1 MWRWFSGS
9 CGGATCVVGT
19 GDAGVGPD
27 ACRIEMY
34 FYRRYLILGY
44 RYSIGEDD
52 ANSGCWRG
60 GDEQVMPQRMITV
73 LVPTLAITRTELGS
87 AVREDHGSGYGER

>member
-1 MWRWFSGS
+1 VWRWFSGS

-34 FYRRYLILGY
+34 LYTLYLGMDIVRAKMMRAVVGVRVMRMSCQRYGKLLQVIVPILPIAG
-44 RYSIGEDD
+44 R
-52 ANSGCWRG
+52 A
-60 GDEQVMPQRMITV
+60 
-73 LVPTLAITRTELGS
+73 
-87 AVREDHGSGYGER
+87 